1 MTDQNE
7 VPRLSSAET
16 EWSIDCDGEEQT
28 DVLGQR
34 LAAVVSTGLV
44 VTLDGELGSGK
55 TRLIRSL
62 CQGLGIC
69 SDHVNSPTF
78 VILQMYTD
86 GRLPVAHFDVY
97 RLADVDEFL
106 AIGAEEYLHSQ
117 DWLCLIE
124 WASRVEDVL
133 PSDRLRIQITQTG
146 INSRRFN
153 FIATGPTSASLIKRL
168 GRVCR

>member
-1 MTDQNE
+1 MTEQNK
-7 VPRLSSAET
+7 VTGLSSAET

-28 DVLGQR
+28 DLLGQR

-44 VTLDGELGSGK
+44 VMLDGELGSGK

-62 CQGLGIC
+62 CQGLGVC
-69 SDHVNSPTF
+69 VDHVNSPTF
-78 VILQMYTD
+78 VILQLYTD

-106 AIGAEEYLHSQ
+106 AIGAEEYIHSPE
-117 DWLCLIE
+117 WLCLIE

-133 PSDRLRIQITQTG
+133 PSDRLKIRITQTG
-146 INSRRFN
+146 IDSRRFN
-153 FIATGPTSASLIKRL
+153 FIATGPLSAGLIEELRRL
-168 GRVCR
+168 SD